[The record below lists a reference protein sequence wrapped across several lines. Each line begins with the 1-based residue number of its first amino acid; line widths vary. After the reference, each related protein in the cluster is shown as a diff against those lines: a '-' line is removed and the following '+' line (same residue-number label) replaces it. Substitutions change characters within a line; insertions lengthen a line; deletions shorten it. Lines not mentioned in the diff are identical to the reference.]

1 MEDFFGEEYQRQTN
15 QQHSPNNN
23 VPPPPTNTKKNQKI
37 TNVLLIFLI
46 IGVFV
51 VGVLVGSSMSTS
63 SELKMLEQVVDV
75 YKNNSLYY
83 DEATWDTTFQQ
94 MIVNAG
100 TYLLQTTDSY
110 GFVLSPQELYDI
122 VYPSDGSVS
131 PTFGISFM
139 QFQNV
144 GYYITGVSYGSGAFV
159 SDLRVGDIVLFINRM
174 NFDEVDVRNASSTE
188 VTNILSGKIGTTVTF
203 TVLRGLDGFV
213 NSKSPTNLTIQDI
226 VVTKI
231 KYETNYVDYYFGKDN
246 TDMTTDEIKSKM
258 QVGLLDD
265 TEDVGYIRLN
275 GFDAVYD
282 ENMEVTDSSSM
293 QFKSAMMKFK
303 EAYNGKGKLILDLRG
318 NPGGSVDEAVSIA
331 SYLIYDFEKPTNR
344 SFPVTTLKDRS
355 GKTLRSYSSDGNFFA
370 DYFDVQVASQK
381 PRIAVMT
388 DGNSASASEL
398 LLGCML
404 DYNTGVQIGETTYGK
419 GIAQT
424 VEALNYTDTIIVQ
437 TSNGPSVTNY
447 YYGIYYTF
455 AKYYSPL
462 TNTNIHGVGY
472 TPGQYKKVDAT
483 NNKAMMQTAIEYFEN
498 SVRI

>member
-15 QQHSPNNN
+15 QQPSPNNN

-37 TNVLLIFLI
+37 SNVLLIFLI

-51 VGVLVGSSMSTS
+51 VGVFVGSSMSTS
-63 SELKMLEQVVDV
+63 SDLKMLEQVVDV

-110 GFVLSPQELYDI
+110 GFVLSPQELYDLL
-122 VYPSDGSVS
+122 YPTDGSVA
-131 PTFGISFM
+131 PTFGISFT
-139 QFQNV
+139 QFQKV
-144 GYYITGVSYGSGAFV
+144 GYYVTSVSYGSGAFV
-159 SDLRVGDIVLFINRM
+159 SDLRVGDIVLFINRD
-174 NFDEVDVRNASSTE
+174 NFNEVDVRNSSSTE
-188 VTNILSGKIGTTVTF
+188 IANILAGEIGTTVTF
-203 TVLRGLDGFV
+203 TVLRGLDDFL
-213 NSKSPTNLTIQDI
+213 NSQSSANLTVQDI

-293 QFKSAMMKFK
+293 QFKSAMTKFK

-355 GKTLRSYSSDGNFFA
+355 GKTLSSHSSDGNFFA
-370 DYFDVQVASQK
+370 NYFDVQSAEQSPQ
-381 PRIAVMT
+381 IAVMT

-398 LLGCML
+398 LLGCIL

-419 GIAQT
+419 GIAQR
-424 VEALNYTDTIIVQ
+424 VEALNYTDTVIIQ
-437 TSNGPSVTNY
+437 TPNGPSITNY

-455 AKYYSPL
+455 AKYYSPI
-462 TNTNIHGVGY
+462 TGTNIHGIGY
-472 TPGQYKKVDAT
+472 VPLQDNRVNAAD
-483 NNKAMMQTAIEYFEN
+483 NKSMMKFAIEYFEK
-498 SVRI
+498 